1 MATFVTWIQ
10 SALLPLFFFFAST
23 TAKVYNQ
30 MSTVSKVSNVSKVFK
45 VSNVSK
51 VYSQGPVLECKP
63 VFCQAV
69 GIVDSGRLIEQ
80 KCVWDEGYMWD
91 GMGRVVNLWAV
102 LC

>member
-30 MSTVSKVSNVSKVFK
+30 MFKVSNMSKVFK

-51 VYSQGPVLECKP
+51 VYRQGPVLECKP
-63 VFCQAV
+63 VFFQAV
-69 GIVDSGRLIEQ
+69 GIVDSGKIIEQ
-80 KCVWDEGYMWD
+80 KCV
-91 GMGRVVNLWAV
+91 
-102 LC
+102 

>member
-10 SALLPLFFFFAST
+10 SALLPLFFFFFAST

-30 MSTVSKVSNVSKVFK
+30 MSTVSKVSNVS
-45 VSNVSK
+45 NVSK

-69 GIVDSGRLIEQ
+69 
-80 KCVWDEGYMWD
+80 
-91 GMGRVVNLWAV
+91 
-102 LC
+102 